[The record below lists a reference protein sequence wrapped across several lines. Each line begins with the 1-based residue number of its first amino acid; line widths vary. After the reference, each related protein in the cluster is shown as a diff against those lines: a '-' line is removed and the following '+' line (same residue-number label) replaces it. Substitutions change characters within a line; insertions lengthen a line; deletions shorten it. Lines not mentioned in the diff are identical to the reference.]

1 VCSELERRSTGD
13 TSRRARLHF
22 AVAAAC
28 LLLPARALADVTGP
42 SKDRE
47 ELPASDLS
55 LVELL
60 DTEVVSASLSE
71 QSLAEAAAVID
82 VITQEELR
90 ARGYRSVGEALQS
103 IAGVDLI
110 SDQYQW
116 NMGVRGVSGG
126 TRGYSRIVKVMI
138 DGQPVSFRPSG
149 ENFLGLELVPLGVID
164 HIEVIRGPASVLYG
178 ANAFLGVVNII
189 TRKGYELSG
198 DSLMLGYEGGPKV
211 QSPWGEAVVAQQL
224 GDVSLLLGAAEETM
238 ALDGYRLVALPNR
251 SHPRA
256 GETSQT
262 LATPSGS
269 AYGRISYDS
278 ERFGTLSLDGN
289 LQRLSRSAEFADWGV
304 MTHDNRL
311 ELLNGY
317 GRLEYRAELGRAVS
331 VDLSGALSAGGTGTN
346 DHLNIAPD
354 RKSYIARD
362 LGYRGRDLTGTVTY
376 RVDRR
381 SAALLGVDASW
392 EQQTLL
398 AHYSVAP
405 DGTRLLL
412 PPAGTPTGERG
423 FRNVGVFAH
432 ATYFP
437 FTSRGPT
444 GLAGLGLTAGARDD
458 AHNIYGN
465 NWSARAGLVYDVA
478 ERHYAK
484 LLFGTAFRAPS
495 STQLFSNLIVPAGYI
510 GNPNL
515 KAERARTL
523 EFALGSSPLRG
534 LTLRAD
540 TYLTVID
547 DRVEIRKPAPAAVQA
562 NATPTNSTPITSK
575 GFEAQ
580 LDYKSS
586 VLGGYASYSLQS
598 STYPKQDLLSLRL
611 DTVRVHTD
619 AYPTHLLKAGLTV
632 TSRPWFVRASL
643 EGRYVGARLGN
654 LDNNALLNPLDHLV
668 NRYALPAYALFDVGV
683 STVGVELWKGHESML
698 MVKVRNLFDAQYAF
712 PGTDAFDI
720 PGFQRSYSV
729 SLQQEL

>member
-1 VCSELERRSTGD
+1 M
-13 TSRRARLHF
+13 SRRAGVHL
-22 AVAAAC
+22 AVVAW
-28 LLLPARALADVTGP
+28 LLLVHTRAFAQAPRQL
-42 SKDRE
+42 KERE
-47 ELPASDLS
+47 PLPVGDLS

-82 VITQEELR
+82 VITQEDLR
-90 ARGYRSVGEALQS
+90 ARGYRSVAEALQS

-110 SDQYQW
+110 SDHYQW

-178 ANAFLGVVNII
+178 ANAFLGVVNVI

-198 DSLMLGYEGGPKV
+198 NSLMLGYEGGPKV
-211 QSPWGEAVVAQQL
+211 ASPWGEGVVAQQF
-224 GDVSLLLGAAEETM
+224 GDLSLLLGAAEETTS
-238 ALDGYRLVALPNR
+238 LDGYRLVVLPNR
-251 SHPRA
+251 SHPRSA
-256 GETSQT
+256 QSSHT

-269 AYGRISYDS
+269 AFGRISYDS
-278 ERFGTLSLDGN
+278 EQFGTLSLDAN
-289 LQRLSRSAEFADWGV
+289 LQRLYRSAEFTDWGAL
-304 MTHDNRL
+304 THDNRL

-317 GRLEYRAELGRAVS
+317 GRLEYRAELARAIS
-331 VDLSGALSAGGTGTN
+331 IDLSGALSAGGTGTN
-346 DHLNIAPD
+346 DHLNVAAERSAHID
-354 RKSYIARD
+354 RD

-381 SAALLGVDASW
+381 SAGLIGVDASW
-392 EQQTLL
+392 ERQTLL
-398 AHYSVAP
+398 AHYAVAP
-405 DGTRLLL
+405 GGVRVLL
-412 PPAGTPTGERG
+412 PPAGTPTGERD

-432 ATYFP
+432 ASYFP
-437 FTSRGPT
+437 FTGRGPA
-444 GLAGLGLTAGARDD
+444 GLGGLGLTAGARDD
-458 AHNIYGN
+458 THNIYGN
-465 NWSARAGLVYDVA
+465 NWSARAGLVYDIA

-495 STQLFSNLIVPAGYI
+495 STQLFSNLIEPAGYI

-523 EFALGSSPLRG
+523 ELALGSSPLRG

-540 TYLTVID
+540 AYLTVID
-547 DRVEIRKPAPAAVQA
+547 DRVEIRKPPPAALQA
-562 NATPTNSTPITSK
+562 NATPSNATPITSK

-586 VLGGYASYSLQS
+586 LVGGYASYSLQS
-598 STYPKQDLLSLRL
+598 STYPQADLLSLGL

-632 TSRPWFVRASL
+632 TARAWFVRANV

-654 LDNNALLNPLDHLV
+654 LDNNALLNPLDHLED
-668 NRYALPAYALFDVGV
+668 RYALPGYALCDVGV
-683 STVGVELWKGHESML
+683 STVGVELWKGHESVL
-698 MVKVRNLFDAQYAF
+698 LAKVRNLFDARYTF

-720 PGFQRSYSV
+720 PGFERSYSL